1 MKVLVVEDNEDSRK
15 LLMKQLRGY
24 GHEVIAVI
32 NGAEALEQ
40 ALAQPPDIIVSDI
53 MMPKMD
59 GFQLCHECKQNED
72 LKNIPFVFYTAT
84 YLSAEDEKFALKL
97 GVDAFI
103 RKPTDPDTLAQTLST
118 VFEKAKSHPLSAAKV
133 PPLEISL
140 YLTEYSKRIVAK
152 LEQKMAELE
161 TEITEHARAEYDLE
175 ERVKELHCLYGIAT
189 VAGTPDLTLNEM
201 FEQAVNLLPAGWQ
214 YPKIACARIAIDDK
228 VFETADYQDTEW
240 KQSSNINVH
249 GAKVGRV
256 EVCYL
261 EQRPQLAEGPF
272 LKEER
277 PLIDAI
283 AKRLGEFVEHRQA
296 EKERRR
302 ATEKLLAAM
311 KETIH
316 AIAVTVETRDPYT
329 AGHQRRVTDLAS
341 AIGKELGL
349 SEGQTEGIR
358 MAGIIHDIGKIYVP
372 AEILSKP
379 GSLAEVEF
387 SMIKMHAQAGF
398 DILKTIEFPWPIAQ
412 IVLQHHERV
421 NGSGYPLGLSGEDI
435 LLEARILAVGD
446 VVEAM
451 ASHRPYRPALG
462 LDKALEE
469 IAQNKGKLYDS
480 EVANACIRLFT
491 EGRFKFEN

>member
-15 LLMKQLRGY
+15 LLVKQLRGY
-24 GHEVIAVI
+24 GHEVMAAI

-40 ALAQPPDIIVSDI
+40 ALAQPPDIIISDI

-72 LKNIPFVFYTAT
+72 LKNIAFVFYTAA

-103 RKPTDPDTLAQTLST
+103 RKPTDPDTLTQTLTT
-118 VFEKAKSHPLSAAKV
+118 VFEKAKSRPSSVAKV

-152 LEQKMAELE
+152 LEEKMAELE
-161 TEITEHARAEYDLE
+161 REITEHARAEYNLE

-189 VAGTPDLTLNEM
+189 VAERPDLTLDEM
-201 FEQAVNLLPAGWQ
+201 CEQAVDLLPAGWQ
-214 YPKIACARIAIDDK
+214 CPETACAKITIDDK
-228 VFETADYQDTEW
+228 VFETANYRDTEW
-240 KQSSNINVH
+240 KQSSDIKVR

-261 EQRPQLAEGPF
+261 EERPQLTEGPF

-283 AKRLGEFVEHRQA
+283 AKRLGESVERRQT
-296 EKERRR
+296 EEESRR

-311 KETIH
+311 KGTIQ
-316 AIAVTVETRDPYT
+316 AIAVTVEIRDPYT

-341 AIGKELGL
+341 AVGKELGL
-349 SEGQTEGIR
+349 SEDQTEGIR
-358 MAGIIHDIGKIYVP
+358 MAGVIHDIGKIYVP
-372 AEILSKP
+372 AEILSRP
-379 GSLAEVEF
+379 GSLSEVEF
-387 SMIKMHAQAGF
+387 SMIKMHAQAGY
-398 DILKTIEFPWPIAQ
+398 DILKGIEFPWPIAQ

-421 NGSGYPLGLSGEDI
+421 NGSGYPQGLSGQDI
-435 LLEARILAVGD
+435 LLKARILAVAD
-446 VVEAM
+446 VIEAM
-451 ASHRPYRPALG
+451 ASHRPYRPAVG
-462 LDKALEE
+462 LDNALEE
-469 IAQNKGKLYDS
+469 IEKNKGKLYDS
-480 EVANACIRLFT
+480 EVADACIRIFT
-491 EGRFKFEN
+491 EGKFEFES